1 MRRTHHVTRWAL
13 VSGRQVA
20 AAALFALQLL
30 IAVSPLVERQTPIR
44 PTAHA
49 HDQQTHHLLAH
60 DESTCGVCAAR
71 TQVAVEPALP
81 AVLVVVTT
89 PLPMA
94 RSDRALAPA
103 GAPRSANPSRA
114 PPVLS

>member
-1 MRRTHHVTRWAL
+1 MRRTRHATRWAL
-13 VSGRQVA
+13 ISWRQTA

-81 AVLVVVTT
+81 AEFVVVAAH
-89 PLPMA
+89 LPVA
-94 RSDRALAPA
+94 LTERAIAPS
-103 GAPRSANPSRA
+103 GAPRAANPSRA